1 MKGPML
7 AAVLSGILPG
17 AGQIYNRSW
26 AKGIGFLIPVLLVS
40 AVLRRN
46 VLLSGGSILGLL
58 PRDLETWS
66 AQLLL
71 LVTAIWS
78 VMDAYRAAGVKKSRG

>member
-1 MKGPML
+1 MKRPML

-26 AKGIGFLIPVLLVS
+26 GKGIGFLASVLLVS
-40 AVLRRN
+40 GLLRRK
-46 VLLSGGSILGLL
+46 VLLAGGSVMGLL
-58 PRDLETWS
+58 PNDLETWL

-71 LVTAIWS
+71 MGVAIWS
-78 VMDAYRAAGVKKSRG
+78 VMDAYRTAGEKK